1 MELHIHLAS
10 LKICFNICLETTLRF
25 SASSQTLTCLIEAI
39 QEGTAEAS
47 SSTIENPSADAIMF
61 PHIQPLC
68 DSGLVAPDNQ
78 EQTDHGPGIYA
89 IPVLPFVEQ
98 MTGFSTGNLIP
109 LKYNVPTGPDPA
121 GGANRDTDQEV
132 QQQQHAPHGQ
142 VVVRRF
148 QFAVQIDLMLI
159 FKLAAV
165 VFLFN
170 QEGSRQ
176 RLVLLILFASIIYL
190 YQTGAFAP
198 LLRWLR
204 QAGTPP
210 VPQAP
215 LRQENPLPAAQ
226 DRANDLLPGRGGG
239 RQRNGVDWRGIVNE
253 IRMLVTSFLTSL
265 FPGFHLHND

>member
-1 MELHIHLAS
+1 
-10 LKICFNICLETTLRF
+10 
-25 SASSQTLTCLIEAI
+25 
-39 QEGTAEAS
+39 
-47 SSTIENPSADAIMF
+47 MF

-98 MTGFSTGNLIP
+98 MTGFSPGSLIP
-109 LKYNVPTGPDPA
+109 LTYNVPTGPDPA
-121 GGANRDTDQEV
+121 GGANRDTDQV
-132 QQQQHAPHGQ
+132 VQQQQQHAPHGQ

-226 DRANDLLPGRGGG
+226 DRANDLLPEGNPPGVGDRDRGAGNGGEMENEDEAEGGRG
-239 RQRNGVDWRGIVNE
+239 NGVDWRGIVNE